1 MNDLLGET
9 YVKMPWHTFHQLLET
24 IRYIAAYTDG
34 LSQSGYSSVV
44 EDLKE
49 IEDETWDV
57 SNS

>member
-1 MNDLLGET
+1 MNDFIEET
-9 YVKMPWHTFHQLLET
+9 YVRIPWHTFHQLLET
-24 IRYIAAYTDG
+24 IKYIAAHTDG
-34 LSQSGYSSVV
+34 LSQSEYRSVM

>member
-1 MNDLLGET
+1 MNDLLEET
-9 YVKMPWHTFHQLLET
+9 YVKMPWHTFYQLLET

-34 LSQSGYSSVV
+34 LSRSDYSSIMD
-44 EDLKE
+44 DLRE

>member
-1 MNDLLGET
+1 MNNLLEET

-24 IRYIAAYTDG
+24 NRYIAVYTSG
-34 LSQSGYSSVV
+34 LSHLDYDTIMD
-44 EDLKE
+44 DLKE

>member
-1 MNDLLGET
+1 MEET
-9 YVKMPWHTFHQLLET
+9 YVKMPWHTFYQLLET

-34 LSQSGYSSVV
+34 LSKSDYNSLM

>member
-1 MNDLLGET
+1 MNDLLEET
-9 YVKMPWHTFHQLLET
+9 YVKMPWHTFYQLMDT
-24 IRYIAAYTDG
+24 IRYIAAHTDG
-34 LSQSGYSSVV
+34 LSQSEYSSVI